1 MTQIQIT
8 NNLNRLPVEIV
19 NEITMTPKELLV
31 KANVNF
37 GTATIS
43 LDGSVLDTR
52 QMNTPLAE
60 LGVRPDSMSY
70 LAAVVKATNA

>member
-8 NNLNRLPVEIV
+8 NNLTRLPVEIV
-19 NEITMTPKELLV
+19 NEETVTPKELLV
-31 KANVNF
+31 KAGVNF

-43 LDGSVLDTR
+43 LDGSVLSSKE
-52 QMNTPLAE
+52 MNSPLKE
-60 LGVRPDSMSY
+60 LGVTADSMSY

>member
-8 NNLNRLPVEIV
+8 NNLSRLPVEIV
-19 NEITMTPKELLV
+19 NEATTTPKDLLV
-31 KANVNF
+31 KAGVNF

-43 LDGSVLDTR
+43 LDGGVLNSKE
-52 QMNTPLAE
+52 MNTTLDK
-60 LGVRPDSMSY
+60 LGVQPDSMSY